1 MKAQIEQLEKE
12 NKKLKEE
19 NAKLKDIIITDENFE
34 EKQDNEIK
42 KLKEEKEKSDSIIN
56 KKIID
61 LHNQVVELLE
71 ENKKLKEYNSNLMKE
86 VKLCYK
92 KNQN

>member
-1 MKAQIEQLEKE
+1 MVAIIYEFNWSQYVSATTYIKLEQE
-12 NKKLKEE
+12 NKKLKE
-19 NAKLKDIIITDENFE
+19 K
-34 EKQDNEIK
+34 
-42 KLKEEKEKSDSIIN
+42 KEKSDSIIN

-71 ENKKLKEYNSNLMKE
+71 ENKKLKECNSNLMKE

-92 KNQN
+92 ELEK